1 MRDIFAA
8 LHGVLSISVYV
19 FYVML
24 MDIYVF
30 CFFMY
35 DGLFVT
41 HSSLG
46 YC

>member
-1 MRDIFAA
+1 MRDIFVAR
-8 LHGVLSISVYV
+8 HGVMSISVYV
-19 FYVML
+19 FCVML

-30 CFFMY
+30 FFMY
-35 DGLFVT
+35 DGLFAM